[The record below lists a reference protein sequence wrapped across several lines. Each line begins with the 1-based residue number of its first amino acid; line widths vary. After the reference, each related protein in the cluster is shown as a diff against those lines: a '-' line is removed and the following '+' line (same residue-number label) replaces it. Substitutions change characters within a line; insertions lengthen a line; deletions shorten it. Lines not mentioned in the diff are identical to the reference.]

1 MSTCKCILPSTCSI
15 GTCLESYIPQDYTE
29 RYPFR
34 IERLEFMDE
43 KELLEQLLSHYCL
56 AWAWKDPNS
65 LGMAAL
71 DVT

>member
-1 MSTCKCILPSTCSI
+1 MYIAEYLFNWYLLIKYV
-15 GTCLESYIPQDYTE
+15 ESRFPKDYTKM
-29 RYPFR
+29 YPFR

-56 AWAWKDPNS
+56 AWAWKDPNN
-65 LGMAAL
+65 LGIAAL